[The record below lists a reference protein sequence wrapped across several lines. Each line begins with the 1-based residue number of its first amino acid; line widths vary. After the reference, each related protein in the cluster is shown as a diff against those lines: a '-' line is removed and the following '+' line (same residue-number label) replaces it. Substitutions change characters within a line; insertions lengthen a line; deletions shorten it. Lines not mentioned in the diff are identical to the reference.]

1 MVANGMYN
9 YRETLDAEGKSYSPK
24 KWDCY
29 INVPGGKRRL
39 HKRFRGTQRDCN
51 SFCMRVWREAESGIR
66 PDAGKVTVAEFMGD
80 YLRNRQAMDE
90 LADNTIARYDWLL
103 RKWIAPYIGGVSVKD
118 VNPSMI
124 ESWYRKASD
133 DGASN
138 ATLYQVHKLAKMTFK
153 IAVRDGL
160 ATSNRFDQVKAPKN
174 EAKKRGYI
182 SFEEAGRM
190 LNALDEEE
198 GFSGFSAA
206 VRIGLAIGARRG
218 EVLAL
223 TWNDVDFKAKTV
235 SITKSLVRVPGARKK
250 GVPSRAVKE
259 PKTENGSRTVT
270 VDRVTL
276 QWLGEWKRE
285 QKRELSALGVVQ
297 VPKTPICCSM
307 RGRRIGGVA
316 ALAGVTLN
324 PASFMNQ
331 FGKFCERHQFKDSL
345 GKRPC
350 FHELRHTQATYL
362 LANGEDVISV
372 SARLGHA
379 APSITSDMYAHAMP
393 QRDVECAGT
402 IGSILT
408 EAKRK
413 AV

>member
-1 MVANGMYN
+1 MVAIGMYN
-9 YRETLDAEGKSYSPK
+9 YQETLDAEGKSYSPK
-24 KWDCY
+24 RWDCY

-51 SFCMRVWREAESGIR
+51 NFCMRVWREAESGIR
-66 PDAGKVTVAEFMGD
+66 PDAGKITVDEFMGD
-80 YLRNRQAMDE
+80 YLKNRQTME
-90 LADNTIARYDWLL
+90 KLAGSTIARYEWLL
-103 RKWIAPYIGGVSVKD
+103 RKWIAPYIGGVPVRD

-124 ESWYRKASD
+124 ESWYRKASG
-133 DGASN
+133 DGASCT
-138 ATLYQVHKLAKMTFK
+138 TLHKAHKLAKMAFK
-153 IAVRDGL
+153 VAVRDGL
-160 ATSNRFDQVKAPKN
+160 VTSNKFDQVKAPKN

-182 SFEEAGRM
+182 SFEEVGRM
-190 LNALDEEE
+190 LNALDEDE

-223 TWNDVDFKAKTV
+223 TWNDIDFKAGTA
-235 SITKSLVRVPGARKK
+235 SITKSLVRECEARKK
-250 GVPSRAVKE
+250 GVPSKTIKA
-259 PKTENGSRTVT
+259 PKTENGNRTVT

-276 QWLGEWKRE
+276 QWLREWKRE

-297 VPKTPICCSM
+297 VPKTPICCST

-316 ALAGVTLN
+316 ALAGGTLN
-324 PASFMNQ
+324 PSSFMGQ
-331 FGKFCERHQFKDSL
+331 FRKFCEKHQFKDSQ
-345 GKRPC
+345 GKRAC

-402 IGSILT
+402 IGSILA

-413 AV
+413 AI